1 MPLVLAQVA
10 DVIELA
16 GLQIGTGRADL
27 GQRRLGENFGD
38 DVLDRAI
45 SDFVDEADISAP
57 AEAMRE
63 MTPRPV
69 TSGSTIASRPR
80 RP

>member
-1 MPLVLAQVA
+1 MAGRLCRSCLRKVA

-16 GLQIGTGRADL
+16 GLQIGAGGADV
-27 GQRRLGENFGD
+27 GQCRLGENFGD

-69 TSGSTIASRPR
+69 TSG
-80 RP
+80 